1 MVTTGSP
8 KETSGSKVPV
18 GSQAHWRK
26 PTVNSARDTQENP
39 GQAKESPKGIT
50 HKPVSHSSF

>member
-8 KETSGSKVPV
+8 KETAGSKVPV
-18 GSQAHWRK
+18 GSHAHCRR

-39 GQAKESPKGIT
+39 GQAKESPKDIT
-50 HKPVSHSSF
+50 HEPVSHSSF